1 MHSFVELDLSR
12 DLKDDD
18 RRREDRKKESVM
30 EELKLLLPQ
39 ELKRAISNSSSED
52 LDNTCR
58 WAFQVV
64 RELTDSNLGLCKKSR
79 DVALDFKQSGN
90 NCYVHGDYAKALG
103 FYSRAL
109 RHAPTSSDDMDKT
122 LLATLYTN
130 RASSMLN
137 LDHIEECKRDCSRA
151 ITIYPLYVKARFRRG
166 KAHILSKNY
175 EEAVHDLEAALE
187 MEKSVSGK
195 RQIKTDLD
203 LALKSVKSTA
213 LRVFSPVH
221 PVEIRLA
228 SSSSESCE
236 SMTELHCKEEEDK
249 GRGMFSL
256 NHIPPSTLLL
266 SEEPLA
272 AIVLKTMRE
281 THCHFC
287 LNDLPSDAI
296 FCSLCTIPSYCS
308 EKCREAATGRS
319 DGIKQ
324 EFAEHRHEC
333 GGANWSAVLP
343 SDVVLTGRVMS
354 KIIYGGENSSND
366 DAFQKKLDFI
376 HHYGRMALGVKVE
389 FHILSAVL
397 SCCLNNYF
405 GHLFPFN
412 EFSVVQ
418 LVIIMSQIK
427 VNSMAI
433 VHMKCLQ
440 DLGVTSPIHKVQT
453 TNIEQVRV
461 GQALYCTGRLF
472 NHSCLPNIHAYFLS
486 RRLFMRSTEPV
497 AAGFP
502 LELSYGP
509 QVGQLGFEERQ
520 RQLKEQYF
528 FTCHCKSCS
537 NFNFPDIVIN
547 AFRCKDFACHGAVP
561 EIWGDNGNFMHPAE
575 NDEIMKVGRLLY
587 IHNGPKIRSGSCLS
601 CGLETEPRKL
611 APAPR
616 ATLQKIR
623 SLKECPE
630 AVDQAVEALHQLRSV
645 RHAYSRDLAQAEDM
659 VAEMF
664 CSGGDLKSSIDHS
677 KASLKIL
684 EKLYK
689 ENHIAIGNE
698 LVKLASLQ
706 RALGDD
712 ESALD
717 SVGRL
722 EGIFSLYY
730 GRHAGEVNPFIKC
743 LH

>member
-58 WAFQVV
+58 WVVNVLRSSSPFQHVV

-509 QVGQLGFEERQ
+509 Q
-520 RQLKEQYF
+520 
-528 FTCHCKSCS
+528 
-537 NFNFPDIVIN
+537 
-547 AFRCKDFACHGAVP
+547 
-561 EIWGDNGNFMHPAE
+561 E